1 MSQKQALFF
10 TCLSMDLK
18 QDGKRGQRRCLRPLT
33 AAGRREEG
41 AALGE
46 PRQGLA
52 PRLPGGLAGP
62 GVRGPHHGHL

>member
-1 MSQKQALFF
+1 MSQKQVLFF

-18 QDGKRGQRRCLRPLT
+18 QDGKRGQCRCLRPLT

-46 PRQGLA
+46 PRQDPT
-52 PRLPGGLAGP
+52 PRPPGGLAGL
-62 GVRGPHHGHL
+62 GVPGPHHGHL